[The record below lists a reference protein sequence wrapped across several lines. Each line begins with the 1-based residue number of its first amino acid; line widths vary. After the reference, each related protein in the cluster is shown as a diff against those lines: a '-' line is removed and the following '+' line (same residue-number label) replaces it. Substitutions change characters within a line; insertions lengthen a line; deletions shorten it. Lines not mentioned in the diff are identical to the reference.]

1 MYHATMRCIRLKG
14 RKKAFSICGINVESL
29 LILPFPPVP
38 SPSPKDREIL
48 ICSENLITVIMYM
61 PTSKRNAFASQSTQR
76 LSDYTMCTLMSSCP
90 SSITWHFSWPIPFPH
105 LMQLQRDLWVWNVCE
120 ISSFVSMWK
129 HTPLEV
135 SGHLSKSQANHLVL
149 RKHMVNNRVIY
160 RENQL
165 ILGDYNRLIIKK

>member
-1 MYHATMRCIRLKG
+1 MYHATTRCIHLKG

-29 LILPFPPVP
+29 LTLPFPPVP

-105 LMQLQRDLWVWNVCE
+105 LMQLQRDLWVWM
-120 ISSFVSMWK
+120 FVKFQALFLCGNIRHLKSVAIFPRVK
-129 HTPLEV
+129 QTTLF
-135 SGHLSKSQANHLVL
+135 SGSIWWITEWFIEKIN
-149 RKHMVNNRVIY
+149 
-160 RENQL
+160 
-165 ILGDYNRLIIKK
+165 